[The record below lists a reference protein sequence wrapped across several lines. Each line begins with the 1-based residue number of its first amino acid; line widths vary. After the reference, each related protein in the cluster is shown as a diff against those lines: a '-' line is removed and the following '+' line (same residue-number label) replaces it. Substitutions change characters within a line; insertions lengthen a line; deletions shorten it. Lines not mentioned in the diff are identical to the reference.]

1 MGEEAVD
8 WKQRASEY
16 FDTLQALEEKCTE
29 YQVAREVAEERSRD
43 LYAQQQRAVDA
54 DNHKDRQIRDLLLEK
69 ESLQRDVEQLCQ
81 GLKVRCAL
89 CPAPPKGIARP

>member
-1 MGEEAVD
+1 MD

-29 YQVAREVAEERSRD
+29 HQVAREVAEERSRD

-54 DNHKDRQIRDLLLEK
+54 DNHRDRQIRDLLLEK
-69 ESLQRDVEQLCQ
+69 ESLQHDVEQLCQ
-81 GLKVRCAL
+81 GLKVRCSL